1 MPTTSSSRSGQQIRR
16 CISRRIDLSKMGG
29 IQASHSSTTNPSAA
43 GPTRDSAPKDCPFQ
57 SAGTR
62 QRGHFC
68 LQSSLPMN
76 TTSHHSE
83 KSSGTL
89 TTYQLSGDEAD
100 ELGRVSTSFSTSPAF
115 PYSPNVPNL
124 NTSGLTASPVHDEL
138 GSTLTSRDMPC
149 SQGLLHQR
157 RNYFGVDHGLG
168 QHAADHSLGPSAATS
183 SSRRVASSKP
193 LLCPRSQPSPLSQSV
208 AKDGHPEESK
218 EDAALREKMYEDATW
233 RMYYRIT
240 SSRQARQ
247 QPSIAAYHC
256 RSIPLINGGQV
267 KDDSTRWCERFI
279 HNHTSGVVPTSDK
292 EVFLSKS
299 LEGDIFDMDS

>member
-1 MPTTSSSRSGQQIRR
+1 MSTTSSSRSSQQIRR

-29 IQASHSSTTNPSAA
+29 IQAPHSSIANPSAA
-43 GPTRDSAPKDCPFQ
+43 SGPTRDSTKDCPFQ

-62 QRGHFC
+62 QRGNFC
-68 LQSSLPMN
+68 RQSSLPRN

-100 ELGRVSTSFSTSPAF
+100 ELERVSTSFSTSPTF
-115 PYSPNVPNL
+115 PYAPNVPNL
-124 NTSGLTASPVHDEL
+124 NTSGLTASLVHDEL

-157 RNYFGVDHGLG
+157 RNYFGVDHG
-168 QHAADHSLGPSAATS
+168 HTSDHSLGPSAVTS

-193 LLCPRSQPSPLSQSV
+193 LLCPRSQPSPLSQSM
-208 AKDGHPEESK
+208 AKDGYPEESK
-218 EDAALREKMYEDATW
+218 EDVALREKMYEDATW

-247 QPSIAAYHC
+247 QSSIAAYRC

-279 HNHTSGVVPTSDK
+279 HNHTSGVVLASDK